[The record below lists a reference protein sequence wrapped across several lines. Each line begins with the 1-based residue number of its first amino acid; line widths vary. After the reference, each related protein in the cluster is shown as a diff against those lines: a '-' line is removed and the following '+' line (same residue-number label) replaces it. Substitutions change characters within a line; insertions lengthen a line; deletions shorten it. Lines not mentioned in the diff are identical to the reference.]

1 MSSGPHTHVGKAID
15 PVCGMEID
23 AEGLLSVEHRRIT
36 YWFCDPA
43 CEAIFRDEPERWA
56 AATPL
61 QHDHDCAGDAR
72 HA

>member
-1 MSSGPHTHVGKAID
+1 MSSRLPNRVGQAFD
-15 PVCGMEID
+15 PVCGMEIRT
-23 AEGLLSVEHRRIT
+23 EGPLRAEHRGTT

-56 AATPL
+56 ATTPL
-61 QHDHDCAGDAR
+61 QHDHGCAGDAR